1 MIMCPVADGADNQS
15 VNASGPGR
23 TAFEQASPSGVNL
36 ALRPA
41 LPPGAE
47 GRPPFRWCPAR
58 GSRRGAGSEHARPDE
73 RPPVILAS
81 FDLFHALW
89 LTLSFITLLP

>member
-73 RPPVILAS
+73 RPPIIL
-81 FDLFHALW
+81 
-89 LTLSFITLLP
+89 

>member
-15 VNASGPGR
+15 VNASGLGR

-41 LPPGAE
+41 FPPGAE
-47 GRPPFRWCPAR
+47 GRLPIRWCPAR
-58 GSRRGAGSEHARPDE
+58 GSRRGAGSEHADPTRDH
-73 RPPVILAS
+73 L
-81 FDLFHALW
+81 LFLNR
-89 LTLSFITLLP
+89 LIYIKSYR

>member
-15 VNASGPGR
+15 VNASGLGR

-41 LPPGAE
+41 LSPGAE
-47 GRPPFRWCPAR
+47 GRLPIRWCPAR
-58 GSRRGAGSEHARPDE
+58 VPGAALARSMPDPT
-73 RPPVILAS
+73 RDHL
-81 FDLFHALW
+81 LFLNR
-89 LTLSFITLLP
+89 LIYIKSYR